1 MNNPNLVEP
10 GTKYFINQTLKQC
23 RQKNINFY
31 NTLFNVVLLVSF
43 LGLAGGILYYK
54 KATKPTIQDKIDKEH
69 AKRMYL
75 INKLKIYNHKMLK
88 QSQELITNLPMYQ
101 NEFNKL

>member
-1 MNNPNLVEP
+1 MNNPILVEP

-23 RQKNINFY
+23 RQKSINFY
-31 NTLFNVVLLVSF
+31 NNLYNIILLMIF
-43 LGLAGGILYYK
+43 LGVTSGVLYYK
-54 KATKPTIQDKIDKEH
+54 KITKPTMEDKVKKENT
-69 AKRMYL
+69 RRLYL

-88 QSQELITNLPMYQ
+88 ESQELITNLPMYQ